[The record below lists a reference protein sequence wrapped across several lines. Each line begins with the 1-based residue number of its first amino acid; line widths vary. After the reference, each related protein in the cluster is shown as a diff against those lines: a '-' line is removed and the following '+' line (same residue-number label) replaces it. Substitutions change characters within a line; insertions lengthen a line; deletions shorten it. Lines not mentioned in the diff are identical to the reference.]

1 MTTTRAVSLRD
12 REHMLVHT
20 AGLWEALRGER
31 VFMTGGTGF
40 VGTWLVEAFVAA
52 NDAYELG
59 ATAVLLSR
67 DPARFADRAPHLAA
81 HRAVRL
87 IAGDAVDFT
96 PPDGGFTFVVHAA
109 TERQSGGAAAATPL
123 QSLDRDTAATRR
135 VLEFARR
142 AQTRRMLFTSSG
154 AVYGSQPPEIARVSE
169 TYHGAPDPTDVR
181 TAYGQGK
188 RLSEF
193 ACASYARE
201 YGFDAVIGRLFA
213 FVGPHLPLGAGFAAG
228 DFFRDILDG
237 APIRIGGD
245 GTTIRSYLY
254 AADLA
259 IWLWTL
265 LLRGERGRAYNV
277 GSAEPLSIRELAEL
291 MVSELAPGTA
301 VEVEHGALPGAAGSR
316 YVPSTARAERELGL
330 RARVALPDALRRM
343 YDFYRGAGAGGG

>member
-1 MTTTRAVSLRD
+1 MTATQAVSARD

-20 AGLWEALRGER
+20 AGLWEAFRGER
-31 VFMTGGTGF
+31 VFITGGTGF

-52 NDAYELG
+52 DDAYDLG

-67 DPARFADRAPHLAA
+67 DPDRFAARAPHLAG

-96 PPDGGFTFVVHAA
+96 PPEGRFAFVVHAA
-109 TERQSGGAAAATPL
+109 TERQDPAAPL
-123 QSLDRDTAATRR
+123 RSLDRDTAATRR
-135 VLEFARR
+135 VLEFARH
-142 AQTRRMLFTSSG
+142 AATRRMLLSSSG
-154 AVYGSQPPEIARVSE
+154 AVYGNQPAELAHVSE
-169 TYHGAPDPTDVR
+169 TYPGAPDATDVR

-193 ACASYARE
+193 ACASYART
-201 YGFDAVIGRLFA
+201 YDVDVAIGRMFA

-228 DFFRDILDG
+228 DFVGDILAG
-237 APIRIGGD
+237 RAIRIGGD
-245 GTTIRSYLY
+245 GTAVRSYLY

-259 IWLWTL
+259 VWLWTI

-277 GSAEPLSIRELAEL
+277 GSPQALSIRELAEL

-301 VEVEHGALPGAAGSR
+301 IEVERRALSGAAGAR
-316 YVPSTARAERELGL
+316 YVPAIGRAESELGL
-330 RARVALPDALRRM
+330 RVLVALPDALRRT
-343 YDFYRGAGAGGG
+343 YDFYRAAEAEGG